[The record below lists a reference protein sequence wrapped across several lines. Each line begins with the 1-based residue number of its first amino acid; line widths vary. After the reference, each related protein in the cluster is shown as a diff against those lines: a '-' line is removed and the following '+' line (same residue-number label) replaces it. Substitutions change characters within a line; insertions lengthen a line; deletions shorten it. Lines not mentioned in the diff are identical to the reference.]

1 MLKSVKSWFHHSI
14 AQDRPRRLLEEGE
27 SGEAM
32 DKSWKI
38 PGFWMILDDFWI
50 ETPTTFWRRFFSRW
64 LGLSIPPQTRE
75 ITKSSG
81 VPDDS
86 LELIWEWMCQSEPLV
101 NDDLGS
107 WGSEKT
113 SFSKKQSCHI
123 KTRFHR
129 RGFCIDLYSLWL
141 ADVSGEPSQMVL
153 LRLSELFR
161 FSYKMISFLDSKVSR
176 HICLGELWQLQEIYY
191 F

>member
-1 MLKSVKSWFHHSI
+1 MVPSLHCAGQTAAAFG
-14 AQDRPRRLLEEGE
+14 RRRIRG
-27 SGEAM
+27 SHGQ
-32 DKSWKI
+32 SWKI
-38 PGFWMILDDFWI
+38 PGFWMIFGLKH
-50 ETPTTFWRRFFSRW
+50 PRLFWRRFFSKW

-86 LELIWEWMCQSEPLV
+86 LELIWEWMCQSELLV

-141 ADVSGEPSQMVL
+141 TVNAENHPRCATSA
-153 LRLSELFR
+153 
-161 FSYKMISFLDSKVSR
+161 
-176 HICLGELWQLQEIYY
+176 
-191 F
+191 